1 MLAAPAAAMWPSRWP
16 SATAWASLAALAV
29 LCTGIALVL
38 YFRLIARLGAS
49 RAITVTFLIPL
60 FGVLWGALF
69 LGERVTPWM
78 LLGCAVILA
87 GTALVTGVLA
97 LPKRAAAAPR

>member
-1 MLAAPAAAMWPSRWP
+1 MGPATPP
-16 SATAWASLAALAV
+16 SAAAWASLAALAV
-29 LCTGIALVL
+29 ACTGIALVL

-87 GTALVTGVLA
+87 GTALVTGVMS
-97 LPKRAAAAPR
+97 LPQRAPARENP